1 MSARVAA
8 RSWAVLAESD
18 SDSDSDTDKSPVAV
32 AAVSKKSVTWTDPE
46 PEPVPCRTGF
56 HGDMNLVLEEMS
68 SGRKTWGD
76 IMAEFLPADIGLPPP
91 TVSDVPARANTWDD
105 FYALPFTAGLR
116 EVWGDLYDCSSLT
129 DAEWNELMRWLFDA
143 GWDVTSYDRNSVEFE
158 PDNGPRRSWIPPEE
172 LEAMLAE
179 EAAMRRRS
187 HHHSHSHSHSHSHAA
202 SAGKKPAAEAEA
214 APKPAAAGRKKGG
227 ATVPRF
233 CRAAVTCTEE
243 GCRYVHGDTIPRV
256 DKPCGFGAA
265 CGASDPSGLKRSQC
279 LYMHPGETWTEGLVV
294 RRPPV
299 AAATTE

>member
-1 MSARVAA
+1 
-8 RSWAVLAESD
+8 LDSD
-18 SDSDSDTDKSPVAV
+18 SDSDSKKSPVA
-32 AAVSKKSVTWTDPE
+32 AVTAPVSVVPDKKGKKSGSKKSVTWADPE
-46 PEPVPCRTGF
+46 PQPQPQGF
-56 HGDMNLVLEEMS
+56 QGDMNLVLEEMS

-76 IMAEFLPADIGLPPP
+76 IMADLFPTHIGLPAP
-91 TVSDVPARANTWDD
+91 TISDVPVRANTWDD

-129 DAEWNELMRWLFDA
+129 DSEWNELMRWLFDA

-187 HHHSHSHSHSHSHAA
+187 HHHSHSHSHSVAA
-202 SAGKKPAAEAEA
+202 KKPAAEAET

-227 ATVPRF
+227 DTVPRF
-233 CRAAVTCTEE
+233 CRAAGTCTEE

-265 CGASDPSGLKRSQC
+265 CGASDPTGLKRSQC

-299 AAATTE
+299 AAAATTE

>member
-1 MSARVAA
+1 MSARVSS

-18 SDSDSDTDKSPVAV
+18 SDSDSDKSPVAT
-32 AAVSKKSVTWTDPE
+32 VSVVPDKKASGSKSVRFAIPE
-46 PEPVPCRTGF
+46 VVPLPTRTGF
-56 HGDMNLVLEEMS
+56 HGDMDAVLAEMS
-68 SGRKTWGD
+68 SGEKTWGD
-76 IMAEFLPADIGLPPP
+76 IMAELLPADIGLPPLI
-91 TVSDVPARANTWDD
+91 VSATPSRANTWDD

-129 DAEWNELMRWLFDA
+129 DAEWNELMRRLFDA

-187 HHHSHSHSHSHSHAA
+187 HHHSHSHSHAA
-202 SAGKKPAAEAEA
+202 SAGKKPAVEA
-214 APKPAAAGRKKGG
+214 AKPAAKKK
-227 ATVPRF
+227 APTVPRF
-233 CRAAVTCTEE
+233 CHAAGTCTEE

-294 RRPPV
+294 RRPV
-299 AAATTE
+299 AAAATE